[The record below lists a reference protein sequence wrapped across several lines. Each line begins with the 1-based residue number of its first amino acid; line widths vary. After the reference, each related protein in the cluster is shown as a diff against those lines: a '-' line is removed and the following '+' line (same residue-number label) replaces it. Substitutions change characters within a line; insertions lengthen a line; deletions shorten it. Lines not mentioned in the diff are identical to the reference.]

1 MSALTREPSNR
12 LLTATCPKCNGTGRR
27 PADDACRRYRIA
39 TYRES
44 DHTLACDNCGGQTM
58 SLTAKG
64 VTRIDPATGLGCLH
78 TYVGQQAG
86 NCYHIYRCTKCGDQY
101 DIDSGD

>member
-1 MSALTREPSNR
+1 MSTPVIAQ
-12 LLTATCPKCNGTGRR
+12 AVCPACNGSTRR
-27 PADDACRRYRIA
+27 PCPDNLRQYRIA

-44 DHTLACDNCGGQTM
+44 DNTLACNNCGGQTM
-58 SLTAKG
+58 NLSAKG

-86 NCYHIYRCTKCGDQY
+86 NCYRVYTCSKCGDRY
-101 DIDSGD
+101 DIDSSD